1 MNNDINLLKIFNR
14 LNKLVKNKDKFEI
27 NKYDFLS
34 IIFFDLKDCDPNLL
48 SKNKSFYEI
57 YFQEKNYILNF
68 VEKLEE
74 LIHFKPIFN
83 NFFIEN
89 DNLYYNNELIQ
100 NINYFEQDQRK
111 QDIIRILFIQ
121 VPLTITID
129 SFIKI
134 ESTPI
139 YFLMTKS
146 SDNIDKEFKKLKTY
160 LLKIKNELMI
170 LFMNLPE
177 LIYNYNYLPIQIF
190 QILNY
195 IISDEF
201 NSGDCIKKLK
211 DKKPLDKKY
220 ENLYEELI
228 NYL

>member
-14 LNKLVKNKDKFEI
+14 LNKLVKNNDKFKI
-27 NKYDFLS
+27 NKYNFLS
-34 IIFFDLKDCDPNLL
+34 IIFYNLKDCDPNLL
-48 SKNKSFYEI
+48 SKNESFYEI
-57 YFQEKNYILNF
+57 YFKEKNYILNF

-74 LIHFKPIFN
+74 LIDFKPIFN

-89 DNLYYNNELIQ
+89 DNLYYNNELIE

-146 SDNIDKEFKKLKTY
+146 CDNIDKEFKKLKTY

-170 LFMNLPE
+170 WFMNLPE
-177 LIYNYNYLPIQIF
+177 IIYDYNYLPIQIF
-190 QILNY
+190 DILNY
-195 IISDEF
+195 LISDEF
-201 NSGDCIKKLK
+201 NSDDCLKKLK

-220 ENLYEELI
+220 QNLYDELI